1 MEETKNTEN
10 FEEVL
15 DENEESKIEEPA
27 KESKF
32 KKAVSKAKDK
42 IKDVKVTTVLKAVAV
57 GAGLVAAYTLG
68 SRHVEDE
75 DGAVAENDYVE
86 LEDLSGDS
94 GESKETKMEETKNT
108 ENFEEVLDENEESK
122 IEEPAKESKF
132 KKAVSKAKDKIKDVK
147 VTTVLKAVA
156 VGAGL
161 VAAYTLGSRHVE
173 DEDGAVAEND
183 YVELEDLSGDSGESK
198 ETEE

>member
-10 FEEVL
+10 FDEVL
-15 DENEESKIEEPA
+15 DENEEVEIEEPA

-42 IKDVKVTTVLKAVAV
+42 IKNVKVTTVLKAVAV

-94 GESKETKMEETKNT
+94 GESKETQE
-108 ENFEEVLDENEESK
+108 
-122 IEEPAKESKF
+122 
-132 KKAVSKAKDKIKDVK
+132 
-147 VTTVLKAVA
+147 
-156 VGAGL
+156 
-161 VAAYTLGSRHVE
+161 
-173 DEDGAVAEND
+173 
-183 YVELEDLSGDSGESK
+183 
-198 ETEE
+198 

>member
-10 FEEVL
+10 FDEVL
-15 DENEESKIEEPA
+15 DENEEVEIEEPA

-42 IKDVKVTTVLKAVAV
+42 IKNVKVTTVLKAVAV

-75 DGAVAENDYVE
+75 DGAVAKKNDHVE
-86 LEDLSGDS
+86 PEDLSGDS
-94 GESKETKMEETKNT
+94 GESKETKET
-108 ENFEEVLDENEESK
+108 
-122 IEEPAKESKF
+122 
-132 KKAVSKAKDKIKDVK
+132 
-147 VTTVLKAVA
+147 
-156 VGAGL
+156 
-161 VAAYTLGSRHVE
+161 
-173 DEDGAVAEND
+173 
-183 YVELEDLSGDSGESK
+183 K

>member
-1 MEETKNTEN
+1 MHYIGLSCSTEIRFCQTRLIRVIYIVFNEKNIIFQE
-10 FEEVL
+10 
-15 DENEESKIEEPA
+15 
-27 KESKF
+27 
-32 KKAVSKAKDK
+32 
-42 IKDVKVTTVLKAVAV
+42 
-57 GAGLVAAYTLG
+57 
-68 SRHVEDE
+68 
-75 DGAVAENDYVE
+75 
-86 LEDLSGDS
+86 
-94 GESKETKMEETKNT
+94 ETKMEETKNT

>member
-10 FEEVL
+10 FDEVL
-15 DENEESKIEEPA
+15 DENEEVEIEEQA

-42 IKDVKVTTVLKAVAV
+42 IKNVKVTTVLKAVAV

-75 DGAVAENDYVE
+75 G
-86 LEDLSGDS
+86 
-94 GESKETKMEETKNT
+94 
-108 ENFEEVLDENEESK
+108 
-122 IEEPAKESKF
+122 
-132 KKAVSKAKDKIKDVK
+132 
-147 VTTVLKAVA
+147 
-156 VGAGL
+156 
-161 VAAYTLGSRHVE
+161 
-173 DEDGAVAEND
+173 GAVAEND

-198 ETEE
+198 ETEQVFFSFIFKEWLYA

>member
-10 FEEVL
+10 FDEVL
-15 DENEESKIEEPA
+15 DENEEVEIEEPA

-42 IKDVKVTTVLKAVAV
+42 IK
-57 GAGLVAAYTLG
+57 
-68 SRHVEDE
+68 
-75 DGAVAENDYVE
+75 N
-86 LEDLSGDS
+86 
-94 GESKETKMEETKNT
+94 
-108 ENFEEVLDENEESK
+108 
-122 IEEPAKESKF
+122 
-132 KKAVSKAKDKIKDVK
+132 VK

-198 ETEE
+198 ETEEYGNLCKIDQLLRMHSIAMPEYVDLIRSSQEYIQQSLFQ

>member
-1 MEETKNTEN
+1 MIRVIYIVFNEKNIIFQE
-10 FEEVL
+10 
-15 DENEESKIEEPA
+15 
-27 KESKF
+27 
-32 KKAVSKAKDK
+32 
-42 IKDVKVTTVLKAVAV
+42 
-57 GAGLVAAYTLG
+57 
-68 SRHVEDE
+68 
-75 DGAVAENDYVE
+75 
-86 LEDLSGDS
+86 
-94 GESKETKMEETKNT
+94 ETKMEETKNT
-108 ENFEEVLDENEESK
+108 ENFDEVLDENEEVE